1 MKRPNKLAALKDIRL
16 EAPLSFLFEDLSSLS
31 SYVKPFDAATFR
43 LSKGCLPGP
52 YALLWLQQRNS
63 TKTQTIGVR
72 ISAHPVLEVTAYR
85 RSFSNFFIAQ
95 QRRSFAKPDPDE
107 LLSDWDGKVD
117 IVLQAGAGGNVPST
131 VIDLCQDPWEVIREG
146 KGEIDFLA

>member
-1 MKRPNKLAALKDIRL
+1 MT
-16 EAPLSFLFEDLSSLS
+16 SSLQDKDE
-31 SYVKPFDAATFR
+31 V
-43 LSKGCLPGP
+43 LV
-52 YALLWLQQRNS
+52 YAS
-63 TKTQTIGVR
+63 
-72 ISAHPVLEVTAYR
+72 
-85 RSFSNFFIAQ
+85 
-95 QRRSFAKPDPDE
+95 DPDE